1 VGQSVFVESFA
12 RVCRTRP
19 DEVLLHAPSAGV
31 AWTSREIRDGAAAI
45 GRTLREA
52 GLTRGDVVACAV
64 GNHPLFVALALACL
78 AEGWPLLAADRGT
91 TTSEA
96 EALADAWHATAIVLD
111 AHAAPTEPHR
121 ATNLPGGL
129 QLHVRQ
135 PRPDPGRYGQA
146 CLLKLTSG
154 STGTPK
160 VTLTEERHL
169 EADVRHIA
177 ACMDIRPNT
186 RQLGVIPLAH
196 SYGFSNLVLPLLWQG
211 SPLVLRPGF
220 VPQQVAEDVARFG
233 VETWAGVPFMFD
245 HVASHHEGALPPA
258 LRTCISAGTRL
269 DAATVHAFH
278 VRTGLKIR
286 SFYGSSETGGICF
299 DSSEGLHDPVP
310 VGRPMGDTRVTLVP
324 DAEAPEGSGRVVVG
338 GPAVITGYADGQDA
352 DAFDQG
358 WFITSDFGQFTLDG
372 LLVLTGRASA
382 VVNVAGRKVSP
393 IEVEAAI
400 RELPGVREVVVA
412 AIADPRRGQAIG
424 ACLVAD
430 VPYSAATLRTALAGR
445 LAPYKLPRA
454 VVQVDALP
462 VTPRGKTDREAI
474 AALLAPV
481 AQVAGE
487 S

>member
-1 VGQSVFVESFA
+1 MVQSVFVESFA

-31 AWTSREIRDGAAAI
+31 AWTSLEIRDGAAAI
-45 GRTLREA
+45 GRALRGA
-52 GLTRGDVVACAV
+52 GLRRGDVVACAV
-64 GNHPLFVALALACL
+64 GNHPLFVPLALACL

-91 TTSEA
+91 TTAEA
-96 EALADAWHATAIVLD
+96 EALADRWHTAGIVID
-111 AHAAPTEPHR
+111 AHAAPTGPHR
-121 ATNLPGGL
+121 ATDLPGGL
-129 QLHVRQ
+129 QLRVRQ
-135 PRPDPGRYGQA
+135 LRPEPGRYGAA

-169 EADVRHIA
+169 EADVRHIT
-177 ACMDIRPNT
+177 ACMGIRPTT
-186 RQLGVIPLAH
+186 RQLGVIPLSH
-196 SYGFSNLVLPLLWQG
+196 SYGVSNLVLPLLWQG

-220 VPQQVAEDVARFG
+220 VPQQVAEDVALFD

-245 HVASHHEGALPPA
+245 HLAAHLEGSMPPA
-258 LRTCISAGTRL
+258 LRTCISAGARL
-269 DAATVHAFH
+269 DAATVRTFHAH
-278 VRTGLKIR
+278 TGLKIR

-299 DSSEGLHDPVP
+299 DDSDGLHDPVP

-324 DAEAPEGSGRVVVG
+324 DADAPEGSGRVVVG
-338 GPAVITGYADGQDA
+338 GPAVVDGYADGQDA

-358 WFITSDFGQFTLDG
+358 RFVTSDFGQFTHDG

-393 IEVEAAI
+393 AEVEAAI
-400 RELPGVREVVVA
+400 RGLSGVREVVVV
-412 AIADPRRGQAIG
+412 AIPDPRRGQAIG
-424 ACLVAD
+424 ACVVAC

-454 VVQVDALP
+454 VVQVDTLP
-462 VTPRGKTDREAI
+462 VTPRGKADRAAI
-474 AALLAPV
+474 AALLAPG
-481 AQVAGE
+481 AQGAGE
-487 S
+487 P